1 MKNKLVIGAALIVLS
16 SCLSKEE
23 VLHEQYR
30 VEGLALYEKH
40 CQNCHQADG
49 KGFKKLYPALVGT
62 NLLKRVTDEQ
72 FAILVKKGIKAD
84 EQHAYMPGN
93 KELQAIE
100 IAEIITYVKDL
111 NGVKERI
118 VDQRLVMKVI
128 Q

>member
-1 MKNKLVIGAALIVLS
+1 MKNKLLVVATLIILS

-72 FAILVKKGIKAD
+72 FVILIKKGIKANK
-84 EQHAYMPGN
+84 QHAYMPGN

-100 IAEIITYVKDL
+100 IAEIITYVK
-111 NGVKERI
+111 VS
-118 VDQRLVMKVI
+118 
-128 Q
+128 

>member
-1 MKNKLVIGAALIVLS
+1 MKNKLISGVVCILLS

-40 CQNCHQADG
+40 CQNCHQEEG

-62 NLLKRVTDEQ
+62 NLIKRTSDKQ
-72 FAILVKKGIKAD
+72 LAMIIKKGIKAD
-84 EQHAYMPGN
+84 DKHAYMPGN

-111 NGVKERI
+111 NGVKEGI

-128 Q
+128 E

>member
-1 MKNKLVIGAALIVLS
+1 MKNKLLIVATLILLS

-40 CQNCHQADG
+40 CQNCHQVDG

-72 FAILVKKGIKAD
+72 FVILIKKGIKAD

-111 NGVKERI
+111 NGVKEGV
-118 VDQRLVMKVI
+118 VDQRLVKQVI
-128 Q
+128 K